1 MRCVLL
7 AVLILAKACCGAEAS
22 CIDPATLV
30 SSTVNISREFGEEE
44 RKDSPGVFGIRG
56 TGWFLTP
63 RLMVTAAHV
72 SDAMHLS
79 AQEWKEIVVRETRS
93 EEPVRARILQLAGSI
108 AAPNAER
115 MAVLEL
121 ATKVA
126 GATLLPIRTQP
137 LVPEERVV
145 TIGYPKSHLRFAEGR
160 FVEYGVD
167 AKYVGAALLEIHDGN
182 DRLVLDHGASGAPV
196 LDCEGRV
203 VAVVSTVITQT
214 INLPSGPVRVSTAW
228 QTPNVISIPAGALYE
243 IASGK

>member
-1 MRCVLL
+1 VEGDRGQRDAERRTGAGTHP
-7 AVLILAKACCGAEAS
+7 AVGRLYRGSQCREDGGA
-22 CIDPATLV
+22 
-30 SSTVNISREFGEEE
+30 
-44 RKDSPGVFGIRG
+44 
-56 TGWFLTP
+56 
-63 RLMVTAAHV
+63 
-72 SDAMHLS
+72 
-79 AQEWKEIVVRETRS
+79 
-93 EEPVRARILQLAGSI
+93 RARHQGSRRH
-108 AAPNAER
+108 ASAE
-115 MAVLEL
+115 
-121 ATKVA
+121 
-126 GATLLPIRTQP
+126 QP

-243 IASGK
+243 IASVK

>member
-1 MRCVLL
+1 
-7 AVLILAKACCGAEAS
+7 
-22 CIDPATLV
+22 
-30 SSTVNISREFGEEE
+30 
-44 RKDSPGVFGIRG
+44 
-56 TGWFLTP
+56 
-63 RLMVTAAHV
+63 VTAAHV

-243 IASGK
+243 IASVK

>member
-79 AQEWKEIVVRETRS
+79 AQEWKEIR
-93 EEPVRARILQLAGSI
+93 
-108 AAPNAER
+108 
-115 MAVLEL
+115 
-121 ATKVA
+121 
-126 GATLLPIRTQP
+126 GAKNRCGHASCSWQALSRLPMPRGWRCSSSP
-137 LVPEERVV
+137 PR
-145 TIGYPKSHLRFAEGR
+145 
-160 FVEYGVD
+160 
-167 AKYVGAALLEIHDGN
+167 
-182 DRLVLDHGASGAPV
+182 
-196 LDCEGRV
+196 
-203 VAVVSTVITQT
+203 
-214 INLPSGPVRVSTAW
+214 
-228 QTPNVISIPAGALYE
+228 
-243 IASGK
+243 